1 METVREAV
9 VDLNLEIAVT
19 LQLDCTTFSPTSLSF
34 DLLGDVNFMYSATQR
49 VISLWC
55 YFCN

>member
-1 METVREAV
+1 MREAV

-19 LQLDCTTFSPTSLSF
+19 LQLDCITFSPTSLSF
-34 DLLGDVNFMYSATQR
+34 DLLGDVNFMYSAAQR
-49 VISLWC
+49 VISLWY

>member
-1 METVREAV
+1 METLREAV

-19 LQLDCTTFSPTSLSF
+19 LQLDCTTFSPTSFSF
-34 DLLGDVNFMYSATQR
+34 DLLGDVNFMYIAVVS
-49 VISLWC
+49 VISLWY